1 MRILLLSSPGSVHTI
16 KWANSL
22 VERGVEVAI
31 FGLSSYDP
39 DLYNKKVEI
48 RGVAISDILG
58 DKGFGSISKLK
69 YLKVLPSVKKII
81 REFKPDILHAHLIS
95 SYGLIGVLSTFHPLI
110 LSVWGGDVFLFPQR
124 SFIHKI
130 LIKYLLYKSDK
141 ILSTSYYMAKETQK
155 YTAKSIEVTPF
166 GVDLDIFYPF
176 ESQSLFDNKY
186 LVIGTIKGLEVY
198 YGIEYLLEAFKIVRD
213 RNPFLPLKLLIV
225 GGGSQEQK
233 YRQIARTLKID
244 NDTLFTGYVSYAKV
258 PDYHNKINI
267 FVAIS
272 VFETFGVA
280 VVEAQACGKPVV
292 VSNTGGLPE
301 VVNKDVTGFIVPPAD
316 PEKAADSIEKLVLNE
331 KLRSQMGNEG
341 RNFVEQNYDWNR
353 NVDQMI
359 KIYTNMLNARN

>member
-1 MRILLLSSPGSVHTI
+1 MRILLLSSPGSVHTV

-22 VERGVEVAI
+22 VERGAEVAI

-39 DLYNKKVEI
+39 NLYNKKVKI
-48 RGVAISDILG
+48 KGIVISDILG
-58 DKGFGSISKLK
+58 HKGFGSISKLK
-69 YLKVLPSVKKII
+69 YLKVLPGVKKFI

-95 SYGLIGVLSTFHPLI
+95 SYGLIGVLSGFHPLI
-110 LSVWGGDVFLFPQR
+110 LSVWGGDVFLFPR
-124 SFIHKI
+124 KSVIHKS
-130 LIKYLLYKSDK
+130 LIKYLLYKADK

-155 YTAKSIEVTPF
+155 YTTKFIEVTPF
-166 GVDLDIFYPF
+166 GVDLDIFHPF
-176 ESQSLFDNKY
+176 ESQSLFDKKS

-213 RNPFLPLKLLIV
+213 RNPFLSLKLLIV

-233 YRQIARTLKID
+233 YKEMARTLKID
-244 NDTLFTGYVSYAKV
+244 NDTLFTGYISYAEV

-280 VVEAQACGKPVV
+280 VVEAQASGKPVV

-316 PEKAADSIEKLVLNE
+316 PVKAAESIEKLVLSEN
-331 KLRSQMGNEG
+331 LRKQMGNEG
-341 RNFVEQNYDWNR
+341 RNFVGINYDWNK
-353 NVDQMI
+353 NVDQII
-359 KIYTNMLNARN
+359 KIYTNLLNERK